1 MMWAPYLGG
10 RQLTFIGGRMNVINL
25 NQLEQLARA
34 YVEENCPKLHYQNIL
49 ENGYVA
55 IFNGQV
61 SNICLEIHPERYEPN
76 VIFMRISTGEF
87 YIAIGGDSY
96 NGATSIEPIF
106 NLEKAI
112 EDSDLSEDVKIQLTG
127 MYSNLE
133 TAQGVVDSYVAY
145 EVFKTY
151 LVCLRD
157 VGHLEESTFDKWYAL
172 SKLINSHVSKMNV
185 E

>member
-1 MMWAPYLGG
+1 MWAPYLGG
-10 RQLTFIGGRMNVINL
+10 RQLTFIGDRMNVINL

-96 NGATSIEPIF
+96 NGATSIERIF
-106 NLEKAI
+106 NLEQAI
-112 EDSDLSEDVKIQLTG
+112 ENSDLSEDVKIQLTG

-133 TAQGVVDSYVAY
+133 TAQGVVDSYIEYTA
-145 EVFKTY
+145 FKTY
-151 LVCLRD
+151 LICLRD
-157 VGHLEESTFDKWYAL
+157 VGHLEKSTFDKWYAL